1 MAFCPKCGNQLPEG
15 AMFCAKCGN
24 QVGAPQ
30 QQPQQPQYQP
40 APVKAAPAPKPPKPK
55 RELPPEVA
63 DNRWMAVLCYL
74 GMMIFFPCVL
84 KKDVAFVRFHIN
96 QGIVLLLLMI
106 AACVVCVIPFLG
118 WLAAVVV
125 YVFSIVCIIMGI
137 VNAARGVEKEL
148 PIIGKIK
155 VLKD

>member
-15 AMFCAKCGN
+15 AMFCSKCGN
-24 QVGAPQ
+24 QLGAAPQ
-30 QQPQQPQYQP
+30 QPAAQP
-40 APVKAAPAPKPPKPK
+40 APPPPPPKPK
-55 RELPPEVA
+55 RVLPPEVA

-84 KKDVAFVRFHIN
+84 KRDVSFVRFHIN

-106 AACVVCVIPFLG
+106 AAGIVCIIPFLG

-125 YVFSIVCIIMGI
+125 YVFSVVCIIMGI
-137 VNAARGVEKEL
+137 INAARGVEKEL

>member
-15 AMFCAKCGN
+15 AMFCSKCGN
-24 QVGAPQ
+24 QIGAAPQ
-30 QQPQQPQYQP
+30 QPVAQP
-40 APVKAAPAPKPPKPK
+40 APPPPKPK
-55 RELPPEVA
+55 KVLPPEVA

-84 KKDVAFVRFHIN
+84 KRDVEFVRYHIN
-96 QGIVLLLLMI
+96 QGIVLLLLMLAGGI
-106 AACVVCVIPFLG
+106 ACIIPFLG
-118 WLAAVVV
+118 WLACAVV

-137 VNAARGVEKEL
+137 VHAAKGEEKEL